1 MDEKDEKVLNFDVA
15 DLSLDVFE
23 LAGSGLEVESLTA
36 GHGMPET
43 AGSCGYSSPCGSC
56 TSSNPCSC
64 VACRVVDPAAPSDD
78 IDDLEE

>member
-1 MDEKDEKVLNFDVA
+1 MDGKALDFDV
-15 DLSLDVFE
+15 DSLPLDAFE

-64 VACRVVDPAAPSDD
+64 AVVDQFDDND
-78 IDDLEE
+78 IDDVTE